1 MNASSGNNGI
11 GQSHATIIL
20 IRELLLQFSKL
31 VAKKHEI
38 LNLDLKVQIY
48 FIVETIKSVSLS

>member
-1 MNASSGNNGI
+1 MNASQGDNGI

-31 VAKKHEI
+31 VSKKHETF
-38 LNLDLKVQIY
+38 NLDLKAQIY
-48 FIVETIKSVSLS
+48 FIVATIK